1 MLEVGPLA
9 FLEVARSDLSMMLDA
24 NFGEFLFHAL
34 R

>member
-1 MLEVGPLA
+1 LGAILA
-9 FLEVARSDLSMMLDA
+9 ALAGDLCRILQA